1 MTSYAREYSTLY
13 PYRVATYGGRWLLTG
28 FIAGA
33 LSVLIFHQG
42 LLALLNLSG
51 LNHHAVYSTQATAPF
66 GIPTIWSITFW
77 GGVWG
82 LVFAAIFRSLWG
94 TAAVVAAIAFGALVL
109 SAFAWFVVDPLKG
122 LGIAAGAAPANMWI
136 AMIVNGAWGFGT
148 GLGLALFGR
157 ARRDWGPVG
166 MRPAFR
172 LSRRNEAR
180 ARDPDSVIY

>member
-1 MTSYAREYSTLY
+1 MTSYARQYSTLY
-13 PYRVATYGGRWLLTG
+13 PYRVATYGGRWLVTG

-33 LSVLIFHQG
+33 LAVLVFHQG

-51 LNHHAVYSTQATAPF
+51 LAHHAVYSTQATAPF
-66 GIPTIWSITFW
+66 GIPAIWSIAFW

-94 TAAVVAAIAFGALVL
+94 ISVVIAAIVFGALVL

-122 LGIAAGAAPANMWI
+122 QGIAAGAVSTNMWV
-136 AMIVNGAWGFGT
+136 AMLVNGAWGFGT

-166 MRPAFR
+166 IRPVLR
-172 LSRRNEAR
+172 SSRKQRQLA
-180 ARDPDSVIY
+180 DSDSVIF

>member
-1 MTSYAREYSTLY
+1 MTSYRNLYSTLY
-13 PYRVATYGGRWLLTG
+13 PYRVATYGGRWLLTA

-42 LLALLNLSG
+42 AFALMNWAGWS
-51 LNHHAVYSTQATAPF
+51 HHAIYSTQATKPF

-82 LVFAAIFRSLWG
+82 VVFAAIFRSLWG
-94 TAAVVAAIAFGALVL
+94 IALVVAGIIFGALVL
-109 SAFAWFVVDPLKG
+109 SAFAWFVVAPLKG
-122 LGIAAGAAPANMWI
+122 QGVAGGGVPMNMLA

-157 ARRDWGPVG
+157 ARRNWGPVG
-166 MRPAFR
+166 
-172 LSRRNEAR
+172 
-180 ARDPDSVIY
+180 I

>member
-1 MTSYAREYSTLY
+1 MTSYRNLYSTLY
-13 PYRVATYGGRWLLTG
+13 PYRVATYGGRWLLTA

-42 LLALLNLSG
+42 AFALMNLAG
-51 LNHHAVYSTQATAPF
+51 LPHHAIYSTQATKPF
-66 GIPTIWSITFW
+66 GLPAIWSITLW

-94 TAAVVAAIAFGALVL
+94 ISLVVAGIIFGALVV
-109 SAFAWFVVDPLKG
+109 SAFAWFVVAPLKG
-122 LGIAAGAAPANMWI
+122 QPLAGGAVPMNMLV
-136 AMIVNGAWGFGT
+136 AMLVNGAWGFGT

-166 MRPAFR
+166 
-172 LSRRNEAR
+172 
-180 ARDPDSVIY
+180 I